1 MPPVT
6 YPALSAA
13 LNNCALHALTPEIRA
28 DVESLATDEAAFS
41 PLFKSGY
48 EILKDQFQAFYFS
61 DRATPFTWQ
70 NFDEVLSC
78 YNAFDIQIVLGPV
91 LRRTLGINIAS
102 NSDLDEETRQAFIKT
117 LADLQAHGR
126 YDSLSPDE
134 LHGFLAASL
143 GLKIISHGN
152 TVPRRMYPEDSDNI
166 FEGRPRIHLYHQGG
180 IDGASS
186 GGHWE
191 RTEVPTRI
199 IDYSQRGNTRLNVVA
214 GLFRYDASDIT
225 AVALNMLGVHVG
237 IMEQFCAQN
246 AIGTEEAREEAEQ
259 AAQELLQ
266 EFNLS
271 VAQFEKFLYNRLW
284 VPRETALQLLGPHLT
299 ELAKKYIN
307 QIPDPEGMDYN
318 ADLKA
323 LLQRYD
329 ATSGDFGAP
338 TKDRFSDQLYRIAL
352 SLLTPPTC
360 QSVAHEHK
368 AKELWTLRGNEVSA
382 LQLITNDYAQ
392 HIVFDEGFSPHLY
405 AVCNKE
411 EVAEE
416 LSAEFLTL
424 LQSDPRFEE
433 RASDVLKERVALLNS
448 MLEEEELQVSSKK
461 DEGTP
466 LRFPKIHSSVD
477 MDDTPVPVGADEHSF
492 LSKERERRFSIRRQV
507 THSFS
512 LHTPH
517 SSRAHQKRRHIEL
530 GMVSPR
536 YLFPDFPTT
545 LSRNEKGHTAR
556 RTPVGQVHFAHS
568 VRANPSKSLPF
579 VPKAPEVL
587 QPSILPANAYF
598 WLRAMQCF
606 LAMSGIC
613 AIVALLTCPPV
624 AAAYGITAIFG
635 VAATEISVTA
645 TCIAGASALL
655 AASMFV
661 AHKLN
666 DAPRPAE
673 VSQQMRLSG

>member
-1 MPPVT
+1 MPVT
-6 YPALSAA
+6 YPALSGV

-28 DVESLATDEAAFS
+28 DVESLATDEAALP

-48 EILKDQFQAFYFS
+48 EILKDQFQAFYFP
-61 DRATPFTWQ
+61 DRTTPFTWQ
-70 NFDEVLSC
+70 NFHEVLSC
-78 YNAFDIQIVLGPV
+78 YNAFDIQIVMGPV
-91 LRRTLGINIAS
+91 LRRALGVNIATNTS
-102 NSDLDEETRQAFIKT
+102 LDEDTRQIFIKA
-117 LADLQAHGR
+117 LADLQEHGR
-126 YDSLSPDE
+126 YGSLSPDE

-152 TVPRRMYPEDSDNI
+152 TVPRRMYLEDQDNI

-199 IDYSQRGNTRLNVVA
+199 IDFAQRGNTRLNVVA
-214 GLFRYDASDIT
+214 GLFRHDAPEIT
-225 AVALNMLGVHVG
+225 AVALNMLGVYVG
-237 IMEQFCAQN
+237 ITEQFCTQN
-246 AIGTEEAREEAEQ
+246 AIGTDEAREEAEKTV
-259 AAQELLQ
+259 QELLQ

-271 VAQFEKFLYNRLW
+271 VAQFEKFLYSRLW
-284 VPRETALQLLGPHLT
+284 VPRETALQLLGPHVT
-299 ELAKKYIN
+299 ELAKQYIN
-307 QIPDPEGMDYN
+307 QIPDPEGMEYN
-318 ADLKA
+318 PDLKA

-329 ATSGDFGAP
+329 ASSEDFGAP
-338 TKDRFSDQLYRIAL
+338 TKARFSDQLYRIAL

-368 AKELWTLRGNEVSA
+368 AKELWALRGNEVSA

-433 RASDVLKERVALLNS
+433 RASAVLKERVVLLNR

-466 LRFPKIHSSVD
+466 LRFSKIHNSVD
-477 MDDTPVPVGADEHSF
+477 MEETPVPVGADEHNF
-492 LSKERERRFSIRRQV
+492 LSKERERRLSIRCQV
-507 THSFS
+507 TPSFS
-512 LHTPH
+512 LHTPY
-517 SSRAHQKRRHIEL
+517 SSPAHQKRSHIEF

-536 YLFPDFPTT
+536 YLFPDFPTA
-545 LSRNEKGHTAR
+545 LSRNEKGHPAR
-556 RTPVGQVHFAHS
+556 RTLVGQVHRSHS
-568 VRANPSKSLPF
+568 VRANLSKSLPF
-579 VPKAPEVL
+579 VHNAPEVM
-587 QPSILPANAYF
+587 QPSIPPANAYF

-606 LAMSGIC
+606 LALGGIC

-624 AAAYGITAIFG
+624 AAAYGITTLFG
-635 VAATEISVTA
+635 VAATEIAVTA

-666 DAPRPAE
+666 DAPRPPE
-673 VSQQMRLSG
+673 VSQQMRPNG